1 MATPDQFGSN
11 YEKFATQVNFKDS
24 NGKTHNL
31 RIQVNF
37 QPATGA
43 AESSFPDIVVGPA
56 VAKGET
62 LSTSTQLGG
71 FKTSYNNTTIDTFLL
86 NRGVTVDPT
95 TRQNFKVVLQ
105 NQTNRIRYN
114 RVSAQY
120 PQLKSGFSQ
129 ANGSTLYIPGTQ
141 NSPATAPPAGT
152 PGSQP
157 PLAPDPGAPIAPT
170 LPTAGGSSVTVQP
183 FVPPEKSNVSDKNDV
198 LKYPLEHADENK
210 YDYIM
215 IAPFQYIPSISTN
228 NLGSFSVSSLADRT
242 QNGVN
247 RTGSYIYLPM
257 VAGISE
263 TNNVGWGAE
272 ELNPIQARFGQA
284 AFNTIQGFAGNPGGF
299 AGALQKAGNELSQA
313 VKDMITAAPEL
324 TPFIS
329 AYFAG
334 QAVGANILGRTG
346 IVINP
351 NLELLFQGP
360 KLRSFRYNFRFT
372 PRSEKEAEV
381 IRAII
386 KTFKKTM
393 APKRT
398 ADGIFLGVPDIYQI
412 RYMYGNGSDEDH
424 PFLNKIKPCAL
435 TAFNVNYTPDGSYM
449 TYNPTENGGGGSMT
463 SYTVDMQ
470 FDEIEPIYNDEIEIN
485 ESTMGY

>member
-43 AESSFPDIVVGPA
+43 AESSFPDVVVGPA

-95 TRQNFKVVLQ
+95 TRQNFKVALQ
-105 NQTNRIRYN
+105 NQTNRTRYN

-157 PLAPDPGAPIAPT
+157 PLAPDPTTAPDPMVSQIGGNTTT
-170 LPTAGGSSVTVQP
+170 LTKYEKEKTAISKNYSTLIYPRDHGDSPYDFIQILPIEYVPGFRVGEIPSVTIERV
-183 FVPPEKSNVSDKNDV
+183 
-198 LKYPLEHADENK
+198 ENR
-210 YDYIM
+210 
-215 IAPFQYIPSISTN
+215 
-228 NLGSFSVSSLADRT
+228 FSYKQTGT
-242 QNGVN
+242 Q
-247 RTGSYIYLPM
+247 IFLPM
-257 VAGISE
+257 TPGISE
-263 TNNVGWGAE
+263 SNSVGWGAD
-272 ELNPIQARFGQA
+272 ELNPIQLAFGQVA
-284 AFNTIQGFAGNPGGF
+284 NNAIARAGSSGGASISAIQNFF
-299 AGALQKAGNELSQA
+299 QDLLKAGGGIISNPQLKTA
-313 VKDMITAAPEL
+313 VA
-324 TPFIS
+324 S
-329 AYFAG
+329 YFAG
-334 QAVGANILGRTG
+334 QAVGANFLGRSG
-346 IVINP
+346 IVLNP

-372 PRSEKEAEV
+372 PRDPEEAEIV
-381 IRAII
+381 RAII
-386 KTFKKTM
+386 KVFKKTM
-393 APKRT
+393 AVKQTP
-398 ADGIFLGVPDIYQI
+398 GSLFLGTPSVYELKYIYNS
-412 RYMYGNGSDEDH
+412 GVDH

-435 TAFNVNYTPDGSYM
+435 TTFNVNYTPDGSYM
-449 TYNPTENGGGGSMT
+449 TYQDGSMT

-470 FDEIEPIYNDEIEIN
+470 FDEIEPIYDEDIDDVD
-485 ESTMGY
+485 SATMGY